1 MDDMSQKLM
10 SLMNDPEIMS
20 KIQGLSGLLSQDS
33 KQKQIKPPEPKPPEP
48 PPKSNEQM
56 LPLDMMGTMMKIMPI
71 INSMKEEDETT
82 RLLKALRPFLS
93 EARRKK
99 LDEGIRL
106 MRIMR
111 MLPLLKGTDMFEMF
125 K

>member
-33 KQKQIKPPEPKPPEP
+33 KQEQIKPPEPKPPEP

-106 MRIMR
+106 MRIIR

>member
-33 KQKQIKPPEPKPPEP
+33 KQEQIKPPEPKPPEP